1 MKVETDTHALTWRR
15 LHTVTA
21 EPKFAPAVTIYVVQ
35 YHRGGRFY
43 VTRRPETERLSYFSA
58 HSAESLALRAAMRRA
73 RLYEEAYSVDRRSVR
88 NE

>member
-1 MKVETDTHALTWRR
+1 MKVETDSYDPRWRR

-35 YHRGGRFY
+35 FNRDGMYV
-43 VTRRPETERLSYFSA
+43 VTRRPEEPSNYFSR
-58 HSAESLALRAAMRRA
+58 HSTESVALRAAMRRA